1 MKRSSQVKANVNHQS
16 ATFEQPVANL
26 EMTAKNPI
34 ILIALP
40 ILLATSSLT
49 FGEDQ
54 VPQPPSIGESLPMA
68 LPVTGKQFAFIFD
81 DGPRP
86 ESTPEL
92 LDALKQANMKATFSL
107 VGQNVSQYPD
117 LARRIVAEG
126 HEVANRTWSNAEL
139 TSLTSEAIKSE
150 IQAGYDIIVSV
161 TGVKPRF
168 LRPPG
173 SQTSPEIASIAA
185 SVGLMVLMQSL
196 DSGDWREPVRGE
208 VTRVILT
215 GITPGA
221 LVLAHESFPRSV
233 AEMPKIIEALAE
245 RGYRSRTVSDLKSQ
259 VGSGFFAGASFR

>member
-1 MKRSSQVKANVNHQS
+1 
-16 ATFEQPVANL
+16 
-26 EMTAKNPI
+26 MTSKHSF

-54 VPQPPSIGESLPMA
+54 VLQPPSIEADPPMA

-92 LDALKQANMKATFSL
+92 LDALKRTNMKATFSL
-107 VGQNVSQYPD
+107 VGKNVSQYPD

-126 HEVANRTWSNAEL
+126 HEVANRTWSNTEL
-139 TSLTSEAIKSE
+139 TTLTAEAIKSE

-173 SQTSPEIASIAA
+173 SQTSPEVDSIAA

-196 DSGDWREPVRGE
+196 DSGDWRQPAKGE

-215 GITPGA
+215 AITPGA

-233 AEMPKIIEALAE
+233 AEMPTIIERLAE
-245 RGYRSRTVSDLKSQ
+245 RGYRSHTVSDLKSQ
-259 VGSGFFAGASFR
+259 VGSGFFAGASVR

>member
-1 MKRSSQVKANVNHQS
+1 
-16 ATFEQPVANL
+16 
-26 EMTAKNPI
+26 MTSKKTI

-40 ILLATSSLT
+40 ILLATSSLSL
-49 FGEDQ
+49 GEEQ
-54 VPQPPSIGESLPMA
+54 VPQPPVVGTPLPMA

-92 LDALKQANMKATFSL
+92 LDALKKANMKATFSL
-107 VGQNVSQYPD
+107 VGKSVSQYPD

-126 HEVANRTWSNAEL
+126 HEVANRTWSNIEL
-139 TSLTSEAIKSE
+139 TTLTSDAIKSE

-173 SQTSPEIASIAA
+173 SQTSPEIESIAA
-185 SVGLMVLMQSL
+185 SSGLMVLMQSL
-196 DSGDWREPVRGE
+196 DSGDWRQPAKGE

-233 AEMPKIIEALAE
+233 EEMPSIIETLAE
-245 RGYRSRTVSDLKSQ
+245 RGYRSHTVSELKSQ
-259 VGSGFFAGASFR
+259 AGGGFFAEAFSR